1 MGRLVI
7 WCLAAFFAVALTV
20 LACLPASWL
29 SGLVEHQTGGRLA
42 LGEAQGTLWRGSAFF
57 GGAPSGNAALTPLL
71 PGRFSWRLSPTLLL
85 GRVDATVENAQTLSV
100 PVQITGSWSR
110 WQVSAAAITMPAE
123 RLAGLGMPLNT
134 ISPSGQMRLAWNN
147 LQLIRQERR
156 VDLNGEL
163 TMDLMNI
170 ASRLSPIK
178 PLGAYRLTMDWR
190 GQNAKMQLQTVT
202 GPLLLSGVGAI
213 ENGHFRFSGR
223 AEAAAEDQE
232 RLANL
237 LNLLGQRRTED
248 GKNFI
253 ALEFKQ

>member
-1 MGRLVI
+1 MGRLLI
-7 WCLAAFFAVALTV
+7 WCLAALLAVAVTI
-20 LACLPASWL
+20 LALLPASWL
-29 SGLVEHQTGGRLA
+29 SVLVERQTGGRLA
-42 LGEAQGTLWRGSAFF
+42 LGDAQGTLWQGAAFV

-71 PGRFSWRLSPTLLL
+71 PGRFSWQLSPVLLL
-85 GRVDATVENAQTLSV
+85 GRVDARLENPQALSA
-100 PVQITGSWSR
+100 PVQITGSWSQ
-110 WQVSAAAITMPAE
+110 WQVSAAAIAMPAE

-134 ISPSGQMRLAWNN
+134 ILPSGQMRLSWNN
-147 LQLIRQERR
+147 LQLLRQGQR

-163 TMDLMNI
+163 TMDLTNI

-190 GQNAKMQLQTVT
+190 GQNAEMQLKTVS
-202 GPLLLSGVGAI
+202 GPLLLSGAGVI
-213 ENGHFRFSGR
+213 ENGRFRFSGR
-223 AEAAAEDQE
+223 AEAAAGEQE
-232 RLANL
+232 KLANL